1 MLAVIGTV
9 ETSGLWN
16 LCQLHRSMPPH
27 KDAEVSIV
35 DMASVASCAFLQ
47 ARWLVLIL
55 QRQFIVMRIT
65 ASALSRSRMATW
77 VFIGSQNCLSL
88 EGPLKVILSNSPAVN
103 WVIYS

>member
-47 ARWLVLIL
+47 ARWLLLIL
-55 QRQFIVMRIT
+55 MRIT